1 MTSRMTKTQFDAL
14 MKRLDNIEDRMVTK
28 HDVFQSVL
36 TVQAFFAATVVGCV
50 VVLNALGAF
59 S

>member
-1 MTSRMTKTQFDAL
+1 MSNDMTNEQFETLRSEIA
-14 MKRLDNIEDRMVTK
+14 RIEDKMITK
-28 HDVFQSVL
+28 SDVFQSVL
-36 TVQAFFAATVVGCV
+36 TVQAFFAATIVGCV